1 MTAVRHIAA
10 FLMLPF
16 VVTVVVPITIARRSA
31 ASLHW
36 PPSLLAAALGAIL
49 FLAGIVLFCA
59 SLYEFIHR
67 GKGTLAPWDP
77 PSQLVVHGPYRYVRN
92 PMITGVVLLLTAE
105 AALLWSR
112 PIAEWAVL
120 FAIINA
126 VYIPLLEEPQLG
138 QRFGE
143 SYREYCR
150 HVPRL
155 IPRLSPWN
163 GAME

>member
-16 VVTVVVPITIARRSA
+16 IVTVVVPIAIARRNA

-36 PPSLLAAALGAIL
+36 PPTLLAATLGVIL
-49 FLAGIVLFCA
+49 FIAGLVLFTA

-77 PSQLVVHGPYRYVRN
+77 PRHLVVHGPYRYVRN
-92 PMITGVVLLLTAE
+92 PMITGVLLLLIAE

-112 PIAEWAVL
+112 PLAEWAVL

-126 VYIPLLEEPQLG
+126 TYIPLIEEPQLG

-150 HVPRL
+150 NVPRL

-163 GAME
+163 GAP